1 VRTRLPAALL
11 FLLSWL
17 LPVAGQATAAQQVAA
32 PIAQQVASRTPGQ
45 PPEAR
50 QLPYEPAT
58 ARVWAG
64 PHGAAGPSG
73 AALLAAGPPGFGHA
87 WAVVVAT
94 AVMGAPADRRPL
106 AAPARAPPST
116 GF

>member
-1 VRTRLPAALL
+1 MRTRLPAALL

-17 LPVAGQATAAQQVAA
+17 LPVAGQAPAAQQVAA
-32 PIAQQVASRTPGQ
+32 PMVQQVASRT
-45 PPEAR
+45 PEAR

-94 AVMGAPADRRPL
+94 AVPGAPADRRPL

>member
-1 VRTRLPAALL
+1 MRTRLPAALL

-17 LPVAGQATAAQQVAA
+17 LPVTGHAQLVQPAATAQVATWSA
-32 PIAQQVASRTPGQ
+32 GQ

-50 QLPYEPAT
+50 QLPYQPAT

-64 PHGAAGPSG
+64 QHGAAGAGG
-73 AALLAAGPPGFGHA
+73 AALLAAGPPRFEHTWA
-87 WAVVVAT
+87 AVV
-94 AVMGAPADRRPL
+94 APAGTHAPGDRRP
-106 AAPARAPPST
+106 AATPARAPPST